1 MTTLEE
7 ATEKARKNAIS
18 DASVNALAVMYDITD
33 HVGRKVGCTQ
43 VELKVALMSYTVIES
58 IKEQVE
64 INRESGITSEFLIK
78 VIHEELQ

>member
-18 DASVNALAVMYDITD
+18 DASVNALAVM
-33 HVGRKVGCTQ
+33 KVGCTQ

>member
-18 DASVNALAVMYDITD
+18 DASVNALAVM
-33 HVGRKVGCTQ
+33 KVGCTQ

-64 INRESGITSEFLIK
+64 INRESGITSEFIIK